1 MNTNTELSLINTTN
15 NAGTITLPLIS
26 SIPGR
31 VITFKDSVGKFGT
44 NTLTLNTTN
53 PDTFEDAGIT
63 KILRESYGSI
73 QLVGSGGKWYIL
85 NGTQVN
91 TIQVSTLNANTIS
104 SINIST
110 SLIASSSITLV
121 DNRASTNILNVSTS
135 FLYYNNYIIGGTRV
149 GYSGSLNNYLS
160 NLFKPTYINGLVLW
174 LDGSDITT
182 LYQDKIGTSSIT
194 STTQVVNLW
203 KDKSTSSNNAITTV
217 NAPYNNPAVVNF
229 SSLNGLSVLT
239 FSGSNGYDMSP
250 SKVPY
255 GVTYGTYFYV
265 CNTTSGAGEQT
276 VMFTNTY
283 GNGFGRR
290 HHLNGNTM
298 VFDLTNSYFANDS
311 TTYLNT
317 YNIGTCVLNAFEN
330 GWTNGNVFNNK
341 TNIQIFLNGP
351 SISAQIGYLDVYP
364 LYGNI
369 AEIIVY
375 NYDLPTR
382 LRQQVEGYL
391 AWKWGL
397 QAKLPTNHS
406 YRYFSP

>member
-135 FLYYNNYIIGGTRV
+135 FLYYNNYRKKII
-149 GYSGSLNNYLS
+149 
-160 NLFKPTYINGLVLW
+160 
-174 LDGSDITT
+174 
-182 LYQDKIGTSSIT
+182 
-194 STTQVVNLW
+194 
-203 KDKSTSSNNAITTV
+203 
-217 NAPYNNPAVVNF
+217 
-229 SSLNGLSVLT
+229 
-239 FSGSNGYDMSP
+239 
-250 SKVPY
+250 
-255 GVTYGTYFYV
+255 
-265 CNTTSGAGEQT
+265 
-276 VMFTNTY
+276 
-283 GNGFGRR
+283 
-290 HHLNGNTM
+290 
-298 VFDLTNSYFANDS
+298 
-311 TTYLNT
+311 
-317 YNIGTCVLNAFEN
+317 
-330 GWTNGNVFNNK
+330 
-341 TNIQIFLNGP
+341 
-351 SISAQIGYLDVYP
+351 
-364 LYGNI
+364 
-369 AEIIVY
+369 
-375 NYDLPTR
+375 
-382 LRQQVEGYL
+382 
-391 AWKWGL
+391 
-397 QAKLPTNHS
+397 
-406 YRYFSP
+406 